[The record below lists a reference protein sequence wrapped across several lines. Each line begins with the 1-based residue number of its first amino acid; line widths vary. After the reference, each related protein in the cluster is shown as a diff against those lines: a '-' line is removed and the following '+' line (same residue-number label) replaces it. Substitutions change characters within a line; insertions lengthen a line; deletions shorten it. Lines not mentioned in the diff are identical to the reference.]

1 MDDIRSADQ
10 PTTRRRGVGLRRTR
24 DDRGQAVPLVLVVV
38 VLAVVATLGI
48 AHLGRSVVDA
58 GRARTAADAAALAG
72 VEGGR
77 AASSRL
83 VAEHGGEL
91 VSWSA
96 TGGAREVTV
105 TVTVRVGR
113 ARATAAASNEMG
125 GASAPAR
132 APDS

>member
-1 MDDIRSADQ
+1 MDDVRSADQ
-10 PTTRRRGVGLRRTR
+10 PTARRGARVRRTG

-48 AHLGRSVVDA
+48 AHLGRSVIDA

-83 VAEHGGEL
+83 AAEHGGEL
-91 VSWSA
+91 VSWSTA
-96 TGGAREVTV
+96 GGGRQVTV

-113 ARATAAASNEMG
+113 ARATAAASNEMAG
-125 GASAPAR
+125 GATPAR
-132 APDS
+132 ARDS